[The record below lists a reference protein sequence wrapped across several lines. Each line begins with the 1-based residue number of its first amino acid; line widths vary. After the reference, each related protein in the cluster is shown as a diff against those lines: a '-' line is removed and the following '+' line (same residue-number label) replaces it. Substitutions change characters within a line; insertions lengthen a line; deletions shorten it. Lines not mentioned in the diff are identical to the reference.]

1 MYFSSLIINMLI
13 NGTIIF
19 MTMLTENRKL
29 KIREKFISKH
39 SITSLVESDIIIF
52 LKTEKSYH
60 LNTLE
65 AEVHTLHYIICL
77 LLSFINIQMWLDL
90 LLELRSSRHGIFN
103 HVNKQYL
110 CSCLLE
116 VQNRNILYI
125 FQHKYFNFNTVSQV
139 EL

>member
-29 KIREKFISKH
+29 KIMEKFISKH

-60 LNTLE
+60 L
-65 AEVHTLHYIICL
+65 
-77 LLSFINIQMWLDL
+77 S
-90 LLELRSSRHGIFN
+90 
-103 HVNKQYL
+103 
-110 CSCLLE
+110 
-116 VQNRNILYI
+116 
-125 FQHKYFNFNTVSQV
+125 
-139 EL
+139 